1 MTCVWLDWRAALEE
15 SWRVNQKGA
24 GHLLKRSWQEL
35 VCGLQDGWREA
46 SQLERA
52 HASRAHTVRAVLQE
66 AQEPEDSRST
76 AYKDLFADPVDVKLI
91 MSGAPPSRP
100 LDLLRTHELL
110 LIVVAS
116 AGPRFAKLQSLL
128 TRFLRKPSA
137 ALFRA
142 FAESGVLGRSL
153 EHESESEEIGVS
165 CYGIPQRRND
175 GASHSYCKAGIGSVF
190 LDIDCIHCQHL
201 LG

>member
-1 MTCVWLDWRAALEE
+1 MEGQPKRGRPSLETQLARASLRA
-15 SWRVNQKGA
+15 S
-24 GHLLKRSWQEL
+24 
-35 VCGLQDGWREA
+35 GWMEEA

-142 FAESGVLGRSL
+142 FAESGVAF
-153 EHESESEEIGVS
+153 IGARV
-165 CYGIPQRRND
+165 
-175 GASHSYCKAGIGSVF
+175 
-190 LDIDCIHCQHL
+190 
-201 LG
+201 